1 MQAMIECNAEVDART
16 LKGATPLLLAAASG
30 LTNICDLLIRQ
41 NADMHA
47 VNNQGKGALEVAKA
61 SSSDV
66 KQRLLR
72 WGCKPTRGTRRPA
85 GTAGPP
91 TQTKQARYMES
102 SIDPASSWS
111 RRQTVSDLNYDH
123 QCQWGRW

>member
-1 MQAMIECNAEVDART
+1 MIDCKAEVDART
-16 LKGATPLLLAAASG
+16 LKGATPFLLAAASG

-41 NADMHA
+41 NADIHA

-61 SSSDV
+61 NSSEV
-66 KQRLLR
+66 KRRLLQ

-111 RRQTVSDLNYDH
+111 TRQTVSDLNYDH
-123 QCQWGRW
+123 QCQRGRW